1 MFNLIDY
8 RKRRL
13 ANNSFEDTIAQ
24 AKSVLASSQKFYY
37 EYQNTCTHPLVIH
50 LGKEGALENTN
61 DFAICVCCGRH
72 FHLEDM
78 TTLEVKPESI
88 ISVAGLISD
97 DFINGYTDKGND
109 IIVRAQEVLDALAKV
124 NTDMAFAEIK
134 KCLLNDLIEYFAKRY
149 EERKCQTRKMIK
161 PE

>member
-1 MFNLIDY
+1 
-8 RKRRL
+8 
-13 ANNSFEDTIAQ
+13 
-24 AKSVLASSQKFYY
+24 
-37 EYQNTCTHPLVIH
+37 
-50 LGKEGALENTN
+50 
-61 DFAICVCCGRH
+61 
-72 FHLEDM
+72 M

-124 NTDMAFAEIK
+124 NTDMTFAEIK
-134 KCLLNDLIEYFAKRY
+134 EYLLNDLIEYFAKRY
-149 EERKCQTRKMIK
+149 EERNCQTRKMIK